1 MLDDRLE
8 LIKKRLKRNR
18 VYYSS
23 YNPKSDYLHDIE
35 DAADDLMWLVYEV
48 ERLREELSS
57 HT

>member
-8 LIKKRLKRNR
+8 LIKKRLKRHR